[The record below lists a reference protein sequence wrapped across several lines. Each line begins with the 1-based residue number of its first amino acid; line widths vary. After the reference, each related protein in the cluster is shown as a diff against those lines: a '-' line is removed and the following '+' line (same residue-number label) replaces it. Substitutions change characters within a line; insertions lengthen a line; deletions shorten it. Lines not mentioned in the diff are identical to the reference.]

1 MNYVRSA
8 ITVDPTCKLGPINQL
23 NMASDHLDL
32 SQVYGTTAET
42 SHRLRLHN
50 DGKLKIESHHWL
62 TSTETTTGNNSN
74 NHDHHQQCLGR
85 DSPSCVQSGDS
96 RVNYSPYMILQHSIF
111 QKSHNRIADQLKT
124 NNPQWSDTKL
134 LETARRIN
142 QAIFQKITYEEWLP
156 MVVGHNEALRIRSNN
171 NADQVTGVRG
181 VSNEFA
187 TAAIRFY
194 ESMLPGDLFEMTK
207 TSQQQPHTKK
217 LFELRDTFYQPQTLN
232 WTQEFRTKIVEST
245 LVQKAMALDTSFVD
259 DVSNECLHL
268 HISKCK
274 LTSAFKLD

>member
-50 DGKLKIESHHWL
+50 DGKLKTETHHWL
-62 TSTETTTGNNSN
+62 TSTETTTSNNNSN
-74 NHDHHQQCLGR
+74 NRDHHQHCLMR
-85 DSPSCVQSGDS
+85 DSLSGDS
-96 RVNYSPYMILQHSIF
+96 RVNYSPYMILQHLIF

-124 NNPQWSDTKL
+124 LNPQWTDTKL

-142 QAIFQKITYEEWLP
+142 RAIFQKITYEEWLP
-156 MVVGHNEALRIRSNN
+156 MVVGHNQALRIRSNN
-171 NADQVTGVRG
+171 NADQVTAVRG

-207 TSQQQPHTKK
+207 TSQQQPKK

-245 LVQKAMALDTSFVD
+245 LAQKAMALDASFVD

-268 HISKCK
+268 HIR
-274 LTSAFKLD
+274 LSAN